1 MVEIKSRIEEVCS
14 IPACVQKLTY
24 NGAWVADSCTT
35 NSLYLREGDVVQVLC
50 PNKGTVEDV
59 KSVVKWLG
67 VGVQAPLEGLHQNR
81 TTPLSPESKVILWN
95 NMDMSSYLVR
105 QTLFSWSDP
114 SQQLVNCY
122 HFDYLGGIQLL
133 VKFHELLVKNRQIR
147 PHLSYR
153 NHSRYL
159 EFVCCQTIC
168 KFCVNNELC
177 KRMTESGGLQSCIGT
192 FLMNGLL
199 KSQDN
204 YFISVALEAIYK

>member
-1 MVEIKSRIEEVCS
+1 
-14 IPACVQKLTY
+14 
-24 NGAWVADSCTT
+24 
-35 NSLYLREGDVVQVLC
+35 
-50 PNKGTVEDV
+50 
-59 KSVVKWLG
+59 
-67 VGVQAPLEGLHQNR
+67 
-81 TTPLSPESKVILWN
+81 
-95 NMDMSSYLVR
+95 MSSYLVR

-133 VKFHELLVKNRQIR
+133 VKFQELLVKNRRIR

-159 EFVCCQTIC
+159 EFVCCQAIC